1 MELPTSIIAVITM
14 KQENLKG
21 GGVPVFITE
30 NKEALQQTSSSL
42 EKILDASA
50 HEIDQ
55 YTMIIV
61 AH

>member
-1 MELPTSIIAVITM
+1 MELPTAIIAIITM
-14 KQENLKG
+14 KQEYLKG

-30 NKEALQQTSSSL
+30 DKESFQNTSTRL
-42 EKILDASA
+42 ERILDASA

-61 AH
+61 SH

>member
-1 MELPTSIIAVITM
+1 MELPTSIIAVITT
-14 KQENLKG
+14 KQEKIKG

-30 NKEALQQTSSSL
+30 DKQTLQNTSSSL

-50 HEIDQ
+50 HEIDEF
-55 YTMIIV
+55 TMIIV